1 MSALATTGL
10 AALILSGCT
19 PGSTNPT
26 DPSAPDGTAS
36 TAPAPVVSVVNDAVA
51 DTDSDAAQHQDTA
64 PDQDTAAAD
73 AAPSAGADSADSA
86 DAAESTSPANGT
98 GASDSITVDAG
109 EKLALA
115 VDGGEF
121 VEVRLIDADHD
132 SVPVDTGTFP
142 TGAGT
147 DSDSTD
153 APGDANS
160 ADGDSTNPDDA
171 NADSSGTTDEAVAG
185 GTTKPTHGLVDTEG
199 GNEET
204 SGDDA
209 GASGDAET
217 GSSADNATGTS
228 GADGSATSGADD
240 SGEADGGG
248 SAEST
253 GTEWESSV
261 DLVTGATYEWE
272 ATTVSPDGAEHT
284 ATGTVSTPATTAQEE
299 LTAKTAIADDQTVG
313 IGAPIVVMFNST
325 IPEDARAAIEA
336 RLSVDVTDE
345 DGEPVDVE
353 GSWGWLY
360 DTDGISRVHYRP
372 KEFWPAHVNVEVNM
386 PLEGVEYSP
395 RWYGK
400 EDVELSFEVGRDQRV
415 VADASTHRM
424 TIERDGEEI
433 ADWPTSL
440 GSAKAPS
447 YNGTHVVM
455 AKHEFYTMTSE
466 QWNYETDVNWAV
478 RIHNNGEFVHAA
490 PWSVGVQGSA
500 NVSHGCI
507 NLSTDRAKEYFD
519 MALHGDPVEITGSSV
534 DLTTE
539 HSDISDWVYSWDDWQ
554 ELSALS

>member
-1 MSALATTGL
+1 MRRRAMSVLATTGL

-26 DPSAPDGTAS
+26 EPSDPDGTAQN
-36 TAPAPVVSVVNDAVA
+36 APAPVVSVVNEAVA
-51 DTDSDAAQHQDTA
+51 DTGAGTAAGSAQHEDDAEA
-64 PDQDTAAAD
+64 PTTD
-73 AAPSAGADSADSA
+73 ATDPSAGAEPADEADSADSA
-86 DAAESTSPANGT
+86 DSADDTA
-98 GASDSITVDAG
+98 ASDSITIEAG
-109 EKLALA
+109 QKLALA

-132 SVPVDTGTFP
+132 SVPVDTGTFE
-142 TGAGT
+142 TDAGS

-153 APGDANS
+153 AP
-160 ADGDSTNPDDA
+160 DDA
-171 NADSSGTTDEAVAG
+171 NADSAESADEAVAG
-185 GTTKPTHGLVDTEG
+185 GTTNPTHGLVDTEG
-199 GNEET
+199 GDEET
-204 SGDDA
+204 PGDDA
-209 GASGDAET
+209 GAS
-217 GSSADNATGTS
+217 ADDETGTS
-228 GADGSATSGADD
+228 GDDATGASGA
-240 SGEADGGG
+240 GG
-248 SAEST
+248 SEAS

-284 ATGTVSTPATTAQEE
+284 ATGTITTPETTAQEE

-372 KEFWPAHVNVEVNM
+372 KEFWPAHVNVEVNL

-507 NLSTDRAKEYFD
+507 NLSTERAKEYFD
-519 MALHGDPVEITGSSV
+519 MALYGDPVEITGSSV

-554 ELSALS
+554 ELSALN